1 MKELLERMMEAHR
14 FWDSS
19 LKGDRIVPA
28 QHDFPCCEKY
38 DACCNSEKSK
48 EFWGKNLER
57 VIKFPIKVDYTVH
70 TAFSI
75 LKEKDKLKSPE
86 GFKEW

>member
-1 MKELLERMMEAHR
+1 MRTLLERMMEAHR

-19 LKGDRIVPA
+19 LRGDEVVPI

-38 DACCNSEKSK
+38 DGCCDEHWNPK
-48 EFWGKNLER
+48 LER
-57 VIKFPIKVDYTVH
+57 IIKFPLKVDYTIH

-75 LKEKDKLKSPE
+75 QKEKDKLKPPE
-86 GFKEW
+86 DFEGVNESL